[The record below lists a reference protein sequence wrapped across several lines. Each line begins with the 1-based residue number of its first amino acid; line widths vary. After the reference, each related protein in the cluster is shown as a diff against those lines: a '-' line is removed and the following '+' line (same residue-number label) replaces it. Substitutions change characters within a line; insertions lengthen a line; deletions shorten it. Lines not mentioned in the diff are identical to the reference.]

1 MASTKSPLAT
11 TPKNV
16 ESAPAV
22 DTPQQTFIH
31 NFKTTNIKGKE
42 YVEVNQR
49 ILYFRNNPI
58 YSGWSLESEVVHLD
72 DQSCVIR
79 AIAKDKDG
87 RVISVGFAQ
96 EDRTSSNINKT
107 SYVENCETSAWGRCL
122 ANLGIGIETSI
133 ASANEVSMAIA
144 KQDRQSSVQSPTTP
158 DPTYQKAFEFL
169 KANPTKENLD
179 KITAKYEFNRIQL
192 INLNALVK

>member
-1 MASTKSPLAT
+1 
-11 TPKNV
+11 
-16 ESAPAV
+16 
-22 DTPQQTFIH
+22 
-31 NFKTTNIKGKE
+31 
-42 YVEVNQR
+42 
-49 ILYFRNNPI
+49 
-58 YSGWSLESEVVHLD
+58 
-72 DQSCVIR
+72 
-79 AIAKDKDG
+79 
-87 RVISVGFAQ
+87 
-96 EDRTSSNINKT
+96 
-107 SYVENCETSAWGRCL
+107 L

-144 KQDRQSSVQSPTTP
+144 KQERQSSVQSPTVA